1 MIELRPAQ
9 IQLNAPAAD
18 KVTAIRAAGKL
29 LTDNGNIDPRYL
41 DSMFGREEVA
51 NTYLGNGIAIPHGLP
66 KDRDYILETGIC
78 VVQSRAGVTW
88 KGGETAHLIVGIAAK
103 SDEHITVLRRLT
115 RVLGNQELVHKL
127 IHTDDSAD
135 IIEALTGERPAPATP
150 TVPDYDQKFSATI
163 TNAHGLHARP
173 ATNFVTLAKQFAASV
188 RVRNGNEVADGK
200 NMLSLL
206 QLGVAGGDEVVVS
219 AEGEDA
225 PAALAALQAGIAEG
239 LGDEEEEESVVKGTL
254 AWKPAHVAKTF
265 DGVAAANGLAIGI
278 IQQHA
283 PQAISVEDNPSDRIL
298 EGELLQN
305 ALTEAKDELVNVYN
319 EVKTRLGAGKAA
331 IFQAHSE
338 LLSDPALVQATVRRI
353 FQGHSAAWAWQQV
366 INERVEQMAKLDDP
380 VLAARS
386 ADLSDAG
393 NRVLRK
399 MLNLP
404 SPDLIS
410 SDQPVILIA
419 DDLTP
424 SDTAALDTDSVL
436 GFCTAAGGPTAH
448 TAIIAR
454 SLGIPAVVAT
464 GESVLD
470 IPNGTACILDGFNGK
485 LYLEPS
491 SADVVAAQQAQTNQQ
506 QLKNAAYADR
516 LQPANTTDGHHV
528 EVAANVN
535 RASDAKVAIENGAE
549 GVGLMRT
556 EFLFLERDS
565 APTEDEQYEAYKGMV
580 EALDGRPLIIRTLD
594 IGGDK
599 NVDYLGMT
607 DLDNSFL
614 GLRGIRLCLARPNL
628 FVTQLRAIYRAAA
641 HGSLQI
647 MFPMIATLADFEQ
660 AKAMANMVRA
670 ELNAPEVPL
679 GMMVEVPSAVVL
691 ADQFAATVDFFSVGT
706 NDLTQYVLAM
716 DRLHPQLAKRT
727 DSLHPAVLRM
737 IDQTVKA
744 AQKHGKWV
752 GVCGGVAGETAG
764 AVLLTGLGV
773 NELSVSSPDV
783 ATIKAEIRSRSL
795 AEMQALA
802 QEALNCRNAA
812 DVRKL
817 VQ

>member
-1 MIELRPAQ
+1 MIELRPEQ
-9 IQLNAPAAD
+9 IQLNANVTD
-18 KVTAIRAAGKL
+18 KDAAIRAAGKL
-29 LTDNGNIDPRYL
+29 LADSGNIDPRYVE
-41 DSMFGREEVA
+41 SMFGREAVA
-51 NTYLGNGIAIPHGLP
+51 NTYLGNGISIPHGLP
-66 KDRDYILETGIC
+66 KDRDYVLQTGIC
-78 VVQSRAGVTW
+78 VVQSREGVTW
-88 KGGETAHLIVGIAAK
+88 KEGETAHLIVGIAAK

-115 RVLGNQELVHKL
+115 RVLGNKELVHKL

-135 IIEALTGERPAPATP
+135 IIEALTGERPAPAAP
-150 TVPDYDQKFSATI
+150 VVPDYDQKFTATI

-173 ATNFVTLAKQFAASV
+173 ATTFVTLAKRFAASV

-206 QLGVAGGDEVVVS
+206 QLGVGGGDEITVS
-219 AEGEDA
+219 AAGADA
-225 PAALAALQAGIAEG
+225 PAALAALKAGIAEG
-239 LGDEEEEESVVKGTL
+239 LGDEDEEESVVSGSL
-254 AWKPAHVAKTF
+254 NWRPAHPTKTVV
-265 DGVAAANGLAIGI
+265 GVAAANGLAIGV

-283 PQAISVEDNPSDRIL
+283 PQAIIVEDNPADRLL
-298 EGELLQN
+298 EGEILQN
-305 ALTEAKDELVNVYN
+305 SLTEAKDELENVYN
-319 EVKTRLGAGKAA
+319 EVKTRLGAGKAT
-331 IFQAHSE
+331 IFQAHIE
-338 LLSDPALVQATVRRI
+338 LLNDPALVQSTVQRI
-353 FQGHSAAWAWQQV
+353 FQGHSAAWSWQQV
-366 INERVEQMAKLDDP
+366 INERVEQMSKLDDAI
-380 VLAARS
+380 LAARS

-399 MLNLP
+399 MLGIQ
-404 SPDLIS
+404 SADAIS
-410 SDQPVILIA
+410 TEQPVILVA

-454 SLGIPAVVAT
+454 SLGIPAVVAS

-470 IPNGTACILDGFNGK
+470 IPSGTPCILDGFNGK
-485 LYLEPS
+485 LYLEPN
-491 SADVVAAQQAQTNQQ
+491 SADVVAAQQAQISQQ
-506 QLKNAAYADR
+506 QIKNAAYVDR

-535 RASDAKVAIENGAE
+535 RASDATVAIENGAD

-565 APTEDEQYEAYKGMV
+565 APTEEEQYAAYKAMV

-607 DLDNSFL
+607 DMDNSFL
-614 GLRGIRLCLARPNL
+614 GLRGIRLCLARPDL
-628 FVTQLRAIYRAAA
+628 FVTQLRALYRAAA

-647 MFPMIATLADFEQ
+647 MFPMIATLGDFEQ
-660 AKAMANMVRA
+660 AKGMAEAVRA
-670 ELNAPEVPL
+670 ELNAPSVPL

-691 ADQFAATVDFFSVGT
+691 ADQFAAEVDFFSVGT

-744 AQKHGKWV
+744 AKKHDKWV
-752 GVCGGVAGETAG
+752 GVCGGVAGDKAG

-795 AEMQALA
+795 AEMQDLAQQALA
-802 QEALNCRNAA
+802 CRNAA